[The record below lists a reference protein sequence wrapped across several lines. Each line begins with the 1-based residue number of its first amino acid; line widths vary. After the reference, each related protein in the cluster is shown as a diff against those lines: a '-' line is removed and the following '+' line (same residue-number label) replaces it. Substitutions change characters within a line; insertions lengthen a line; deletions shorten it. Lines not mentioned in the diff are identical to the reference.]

1 MRAFVMATLLL
12 AGLPAA
18 PAWAASDSQSVQV
31 VVIIPDR
38 SALSRNA
45 PAIPSNPPAAPGPGT
60 VLATTSRNGETTIL
74 LYTYV
79 DL

>member
-12 AGLPAA
+12 AGLPAQ
-18 PAWAASDSQSVQV
+18 PVRAASDSQSVQV
-31 VVIIPDR
+31 LIIIPDR
-38 SALSRNA
+38 SPSSRNTFPTQA
-45 PAIPSNPPAAPGPGT
+45 TPPAVPGPGT
-60 VLATTSRNGETTIL
+60 VLATTSRSGETTML